1 MAPSA
6 PLVSHLLFAD
16 DNLLFFKSD
25 RVSAEEVKDILQVY
39 CEASGQQVNMDK
51 SSIHFAKGCPG
62 SLREEIKG
70 ILGVDNEALCEKYLG
85 MPTDVGSSSNGAFK
99 YLKDWVWARV
109 QGWMEKTLSAG
120 GKEVLIK
127 AVGQAIPT
135 YSMSCFKLPRGLC
148 KHIDSLLRNFW
159 WGSKEGKRKTCWVAW
174 DDMTKPK
181 YAGGLGFRDIEMFN
195 LALLARQAWRVMQ
208 EPNSFSARIL
218 KAVYYPEGDFLDA
231 EAGSNPSRVWRA
243 IVEGKGVLAQGII
256 RRIGT
261 GESTRIWD
269 MNWLPRDGMMR
280 PLCCTSDNPP
290 QMVGDFIDS
299 TSARWS
305 MQLLKRF
312 FTPLDIEA
320 IANIPLCTDGKE
332 DFWAWQYEW
341 TGVFSVRSAYRMLVQ
356 RKEVNTA
363 WLESKAGR
371 SDTISVIKEW
381 TNLWR
386 VKCPRRYVCFCG
398 GWPVSQSQLE
408 KSDAAGTWLPTIVVV
423 SARLRT
429 HGGMR
434 SLSAIW
440 HGVSGR

>member
-1 MAPSA
+1 
-6 PLVSHLLFAD
+6 
-16 DNLLFFKSD
+16 
-25 RVSAEEVKDILQVY
+25 
-39 CEASGQQVNMDK
+39 
-51 SSIHFAKGCPG
+51 
-62 SLREEIKG
+62 
-70 ILGVDNEALCEKYLG
+70 
-85 MPTDVGSSSNGAFK
+85 
-99 YLKDWVWARV
+99 
-109 QGWMEKTLSAG
+109 MEKTLSAG

-135 YSMSCFKLPRGLC
+135 YSMSCFKLPRWLC

-290 QMVGDFIDS
+290 QMVGDLIDS
-299 TSARWS
+299 TSARWN

-320 IANIPLCTDGKE
+320 IANIPFCTDGKE

-341 TGVFSVRSAYRMLVQ
+341 TGVFSVRSAHRMLVQ

-408 KSDAAGTWLPTIVVV
+408 KSNAAGTWLPTITVFGRLELEAGAGVV
-423 SARLRT
+423 
-429 HGGMR
+429 
-434 SLSAIW
+434 
-440 HGVSGR
+440 